1 MDDLFE
7 AHASL
12 EKLENYNYFLTIKE
26 NCKENKLCLE
36 NLPNL
41 LLQNNLI
48 CKDIKGNP
56 VSFVSQY
63 YFKSINRVYFPES
76 QRNANC

>member
-1 MDDLFE
+1 MDDLFK
-7 AHASL
+7 ALASL
-12 EKLENYNYFLTIKE
+12 DQLENYNYVLTIAE
-26 NCKENKLCLE
+26 NCKENRLCLE

-63 YFKSINRVYFPES
+63 LFLKS
-76 QRNANC
+76 

>member
-1 MDDLFE
+1 MDDLFK
-7 AHASL
+7 ALASL
-12 EKLENYNYFLTIKE
+12 DQLENYNYVLTIAE
-26 NCKENKLCLE
+26 NCKENRLCLE

-48 CKDIKGNP
+48 CKDIEGNP

-63 YFKSINRVYFPES
+63 VFSKS
-76 QRNANC
+76 

>member
-1 MDDLFE
+1 MDDLFK
-7 AHASL
+7 ALASL
-12 EKLENYNYFLTIKE
+12 DQLENYNYVLTIAE
-26 NCKENKLCLE
+26 NCKENRLCLE

-48 CKDIKGNP
+48 CKDIEGNP

-63 YFKSINRVYFPES
+63 VFLKS
-76 QRNANC
+76 